1 MATEKRKIHRV
12 VDREGTLIQVL
23 PETSAEQVTL
33 ADAGN
38 KFTSTNVEGA
48 LAEVAQDIAALE
60 TGLANAGKVDDVRNN
75 ASDASTSIVTNKIA
89 DLSKAVVKEAG
100 KVTNKLSISAH
111 NGSTSTKTVT
121 FDGSVGSAVDFDV
134 NSFEYSSTD
143 NGMKI
148 SLVDKGYATKTYVDT
163 QDNKKLDKTGGTVTG
178 NLSVNGGV
186 TIGGN
191 LTVNGTTTS
200 IDSTTLKV
208 SDKLIEV
215 AKDNTEKLT
224 TPAGIVVPNYDGTNS
239 SGALVFD
246 GNGIASVGDVT
257 LDASGNIDVARSQLQ
272 PLATRTGLVNDY
284 LVKYDSANQ
293 TLVDSGKKITDF
305 ATAAQGSNA
314 DSALAKADANATE
327 IANIKNGTNGTKV
340 KYAESA
346 TNVSESIK
354 GHALTDIFE
363 SNGITV
369 KEATQA
375 TTAGNVSSS
384 INGKPISD
392 IFESD
397 KSTVKK
403 ATRVANKL
411 YIQGNQK
418 DGKDNP
424 LSLNYDGHAE
434 LSLGLYKENFT
445 LQDNSSPNAPY
456 SSAQLRLSY
465 TGVAADQY
473 SAVNVDVFG
482 RVTAGGKSIEWG
494 TIGQK
499 TPSGD
504 LMVGGLFMEL
514 Q

>member
-1 MATEKRKIHRV
+1 MATEKRKIRRV
-12 VDREGTLIQVL
+12 IDLEGNTVQVL

-33 ADAGN
+33 ADAAGY
-38 KFTSTNVEGA
+38 FISDNVEGA
-48 LAEVAQDIAALE
+48 LEEVGEDIAELK
-60 TGLANAGKVDDVRNN
+60 TGLASAGKVDDVQDVNG
-75 ASDASTSIVTNKIA
+75 ASIVTNKIA
-89 DLSKAVVKEAG
+89 TLSKAAVGLGNVDNTADANKSVKHATSADSATTATSATSADSATKATKDGAG
-100 KVTNKLSISAH
+100 NIISD
-111 NGSTSTKTVT
+111 T
-121 FDGSVGSAVDFDV
+121 
-134 NSFEYSSTD
+134 
-143 NGMKI
+143 
-148 SLVDKGYATKTYVDT
+148 YATKQALQDAIAGKAKSFSYDDYQKFVEAVNAFSNTQMAVNDNVLIVTLGVPDMWVKAKNATSVTYTYTTDQAIIDALNTTAGLTVGYYTFAQLETTKVDLT
-163 QDNKKLDKTGGTVTG
+163 AYQTKTDNSLDTTDKTVVGAINQVRGAANNALLKANT
-178 NLSVNGGV
+178 NISE
-186 TIGGN
+186 IAKIKD
-191 LTVNGTTTS
+191 GTTT
-200 IDSTTLKV
+200 
-208 SDKLIEV
+208 
-215 AKDNTEKLT
+215 
-224 TPAGIVVPNYDGTNS
+224 
-239 SGALVFD
+239 
-246 GNGIASVGDVT
+246 
-257 LDASGNIDVARSQLQ
+257 
-272 PLATRTGLVNDY
+272 
-284 LVKYDSANQ
+284 VKKAE
-293 TLVDSGKKITDF
+293 T
-305 ATAAQGSNA
+305 A
-314 DSALAKADANATE
+314 DSAANVTE
-327 IANIKNGTNGTKV
+327 NIN
-340 KYAESA
+340 S
-346 TNVSESIK
+346 
-354 GHALTDIFE
+354 HAITDIFE

-375 TTAGNVSSS
+375 TTAGNVSSA

-411 YIQGNQK
+411 YIEGNQK

-445 LQDNSSPNAPY
+445 LQDTSASNAPY

-494 TIGQK
+494 TSGQT